1 MARGGSRLGA
11 GRRPKLETLTRLELG
26 AECEGL
32 FLALWR
38 DASDKLCDEY
48 AARGPINDIRAE
60 ADALP
65 VSVRAKWLQSQAG
78 LEYLEEVE
86 EARRAM
92 RRTPDFALSANPYF
106 EFTAPR
112 PKGVKNGIC
121 REVAAKHNL
130 AGVGP
135 AYVRKCWAEFRAV
148 KKAAA
153 SHED

>member
-1 MARGGSRLGA
+1 MVRGGTRPGA

-26 AECEGL
+26 AECENR
-32 FLALWR
+32 FLAIWR
-38 DASDKLCDEY
+38 EASDKLCDEY
-48 AARGPINDIRAE
+48 AARDPINDIRAE

-65 VSVRAKWLQSQAG
+65 VSVRAEWLQSQAA
-78 LEYLEEVE
+78 LEYREEVE

-92 RRTPDFALSANPYF
+92 RHTPDFALRSNPYF

-121 REVAAKHNL
+121 RDVAAKHNL

-148 KKAAA
+148 KKAAT
-153 SHED
+153 SRQD